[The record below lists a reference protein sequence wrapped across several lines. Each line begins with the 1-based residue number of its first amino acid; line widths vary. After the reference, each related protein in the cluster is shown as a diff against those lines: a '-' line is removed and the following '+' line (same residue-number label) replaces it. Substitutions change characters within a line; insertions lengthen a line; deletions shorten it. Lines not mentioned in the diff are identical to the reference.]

1 MIAKLQEACSLQPL
15 PKPSVSSNSNPPSAE
30 AAPSLLQAPMIR
42 LPPRTSA
49 RGIPLWGKGSDGSPC
64 SKPSWELSGT
74 PHCRIK
80 PRDLPGKEGS
90 LSSSSPITSPYP
102 AMPVPSWTLDSGPS
116 PRWHPCQPARHF
128 RASAQN
134 SNVTLS
140 KSRLCL
146 SECPVLP
153 PCYPL
158 SRLISLLSIQ
168 HLTSRVYLLFCL
180 LPAKPYVPWEQESGV
195 QRQVLST

>member
-1 MIAKLQEACSLQPL
+1 MAKLQEACSLQPL

-80 PRDLPGKEGS
+80 PRDLPWKEGS
-90 LSSSSPITSPYP
+90 LSSSSPHSWLWLNSTLVVEGKDIACWPKHGMQTSEGPTLWHHRAWVWVLALLITSQSYDN
-102 AMPVPSWTLDSGPS
+102 TPS
-116 PRWHPCQPARHF
+116 PGIVRRIDWYYA
-128 RASAQN
+128 
-134 SNVTLS
+134 
-140 KSRLCL
+140 
-146 SECPVLP
+146 E
-153 PCYPL
+153 
-158 SRLISLLSIQ
+158 
-168 HLTSRVYLLFCL
+168 
-180 LPAKPYVPWEQESGV
+180 
-195 QRQVLST
+195 RQ